1 MAICRCIIPKA
12 ACFWILGEGHSA
24 SRLCALACSL
34 VPLGRVR
41 ASRLVSTRPR
51 RPFPLYFALQ
61 SLISKRQWY
70 YSSVSFWEIALKRS
84 TKGFDFEIEDDWD
97 ILFPRELQRLDVLR
111 IDLESTDC
119 RAVEMLD
126 FHHRDPFDR
135 MLIAQAIQRR
145 IGIISRDVAFDP
157 YDVIRAW

>member
-1 MAICRCIIPKA
+1 MLR
-12 ACFWILGEGHSA
+12 SA
-24 SRLCALACSL
+24 PL
-34 VPLGRVR
+34 VPMGRVR
-41 ASRLVSTRPR
+41 ESRPVSTRPR
-51 RPFPLYFALQ
+51 RPCPPFPLK

-70 YSSVSFWEIALKRS
+70 YSSVSFWKIALKRS
-84 TKGFDFEIEDDWD
+84 TKGVDFEIEDDWD

-126 FHHRDPFDR
+126 FHHPDPFDR

>member
-1 MAICRCIIPKA
+1 MKPTAVRGWLLDTHALLWMLYGDKRLKA
-12 ACFWILGEGHSA
+12 
-24 SRLCALACSL
+24 
-34 VPLGRVR
+34 
-41 ASRLVSTRPR
+41 STRR
-51 RPFPLYFALQ
+51 MIDGDLPL
-61 SLISKRQWY
+61 Y

-97 ILFPRELQRLDVLR
+97 ILFPRELHRLDVLR

-119 RAVEMLD
+119 RAVETLD
-126 FHHRDPFDR
+126 LHHRDPFDR
-135 MLIAQAIQRR
+135 MLIAQAKQRR

>member
-1 MAICRCIIPKA
+1 MIDGD
-12 ACFWILGEGHSA
+12 L
-24 SRLCALACSL
+24 
-34 VPLGRVR
+34 PL
-41 ASRLVSTRPR
+41 
-51 RPFPLYFALQ
+51 
-61 SLISKRQWY
+61 Y
-70 YSSVSFWEIALKRS
+70 YSSVSFWEIGLKRS

-97 ILFPRELQRLDVLR
+97 ILFPRELHRLDVLR

-119 RAVEMLD
+119 RAVETLD

-135 MLIAQAIQRR
+135 MLIAQALQRR

>member
-1 MAICRCIIPKA
+1 MKPTAVRGWLLDTHALLWMLYGDKRLKA
-12 ACFWILGEGHSA
+12 
-24 SRLCALACSL
+24 
-34 VPLGRVR
+34 
-41 ASRLVSTRPR
+41 STRR
-51 RPFPLYFALQ
+51 MIDGDLPL
-61 SLISKRQWY
+61 Y
-70 YSSVSFWEIALKRS
+70 YSSVSFWEIGLKRS

-97 ILFPRELQRLDVLR
+97 ILFPRELDRLDVLR

-119 RAVEMLD
+119 RAVETLD

-135 MLIAQAIQRR
+135 MLIAQALQRR

>member
-1 MAICRCIIPKA
+1 MKPTAVRGWLLDTHASLWMLYGDKRLKA
-12 ACFWILGEGHSA
+12 
-24 SRLCALACSL
+24 
-34 VPLGRVR
+34 
-41 ASRLVSTRPR
+41 STRR
-51 RPFPLYFALQ
+51 MIDGDLPL
-61 SLISKRQWY
+61 Y

-97 ILFPRELQRLDVLR
+97 ILFPRELHRLGVLR

-135 MLIAQAIQRR
+135 MLIAQAKQRR
-145 IGIISRDVAFDP
+145 IGIIARDVAFDP

>member
-1 MAICRCIIPKA
+1 MKPTAVRGWLLDTHALLWMLYGDKRLKA
-12 ACFWILGEGHSA
+12 
-24 SRLCALACSL
+24 
-34 VPLGRVR
+34 
-41 ASRLVSTRPR
+41 STRR
-51 RPFPLYFALQ
+51 MVDGDLPL
-61 SLISKRQWY
+61 Y

-97 ILFPRELQRLDVLR
+97 ILFPRELRRLDVLR
-111 IDLESTDC
+111 IDLESIRC
-119 RAVEMLD
+119 RAVETHD

-135 MLIAQAIQRR
+135 MLIAQAKQRR

>member
-1 MAICRCIIPKA
+1 MKPTAVRGWLLDTHALLWMLYGDKRLKA
-12 ACFWILGEGHSA
+12 
-24 SRLCALACSL
+24 
-34 VPLGRVR
+34 
-41 ASRLVSTRPR
+41 STRR
-51 RPFPLYFALQ
+51 MIDGDLPL
-61 SLISKRQWY
+61 Y

>member
-1 MAICRCIIPKA
+1 MKPTAVRGWLLDTHALLWMLYGDKRLKA
-12 ACFWILGEGHSA
+12 
-24 SRLCALACSL
+24 
-34 VPLGRVR
+34 
-41 ASRLVSTRPR
+41 STRR
-51 RPFPLYFALQ
+51 MIDGDLPL
-61 SLISKRQWY
+61 Y

-97 ILFPRELQRLDVLR
+97 ILFPRELRRLDVLR

>member
-1 MAICRCIIPKA
+1 MKPTAVRGWLLDTHALLWMLYGDK
-12 ACFWILGEGHSA
+12 
-24 SRLCALACSL
+24 RLK
-34 VPLGRVR
+34 P
-41 ASRLVSTRPR
+41 STRR
-51 RPFPLYFALQ
+51 MIDGDLPL
-61 SLISKRQWY
+61 Y
-70 YSSVSFWEIALKRS
+70 YSSVSFWEIGLKRS

-97 ILFPRELQRLDVLR
+97 ILFPRELRRLDVLR